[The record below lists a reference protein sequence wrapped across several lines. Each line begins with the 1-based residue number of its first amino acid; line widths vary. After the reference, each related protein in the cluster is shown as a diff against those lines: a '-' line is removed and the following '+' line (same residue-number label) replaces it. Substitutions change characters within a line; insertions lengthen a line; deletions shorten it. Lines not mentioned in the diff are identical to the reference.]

1 MKELQI
7 NEGNIVTRQ
16 QVIEFEKIMQRGE
29 KIELQTKHYFSDGLY
44 AREIFI
50 PKGVILT
57 GMIHK
62 YEQLNIMSLGEMDVL
77 VNGFMKRVK
86 APFTTVSPPGIKR
99 IARAIEDTIW
109 TTILRTELKD
119 TNEIWNNFVT
129 NSEEEYLN
137 FTRQQPLLPLE

>member
-1 MKELQI
+1 MNELQI
-7 NEGNIVTRQ
+7 NEGSIVTRQ

>member
-1 MKELQI
+1 MNELQI
-7 NEGNIVTRQ
+7 NEGSIVTRQ

-119 TNEIWNNFVT
+119 TDEIWNNFVT

>member
-1 MKELQI
+1 MNELQI
-7 NEGNIVTRQ
+7 NEGSIVTRQ

-77 VNGFMKRVK
+77 VNGFIKRVK

-119 TNEIWNNFVT
+119 TDEIWNYFVT